1 MADTLKRIVG
11 PANVG
16 SGTTTLFTG
25 TAAHV
30 YTIKGM
36 TLVNPTGAAIVVKMG
51 VQATAGTLNDAD
63 LILPSCTI
71 DPGGMAEWDGLLVLT
86 GTEVIRAN
94 ASASGLT
101 FTASG
106 LDQG

>member
-1 MADTLKRIVG
+1 VPDLLKRIVG
-11 PANVG
+11 PANVA
-16 SGTTTLFTG
+16 SGTSTLFTG
-25 TAAHV
+25 AAAHT
-30 YTIKGM
+30 YTIKHM
-36 TLVNPTGAAIVVKMG
+36 TIVNNTAAAIVVKLG
-51 VQATAGTLNDAD
+51 VQTAAGALNDAD
-63 LILPSCTI
+63 LILPSAAI
-71 DPGGMAEWDGLLVLT
+71 DAGGVAEWDGTLVLS